1 MTSETS
7 WRPLGIDSDEEIA
20 EYDALHDGVPVW
32 MYSALWEWI
41 RSEITVVK
49 KDYAT
54 KGSVQRLDR
63 RIVEPMLQTL
73 QIGVPDVRY
82 NYGFD
87 YIGDMVINL
96 QRKSKD
102 LQIVDYILA
111 YSDRAKVDKLEEIL
125 TRCKSAWTVGTRSGK
140 RGLARRVPLG
150 VQVGVDSVIERAGR
164 AGKHLA
170 KAWENL
176 YGIQQN
182 ISEAYRLAILA
193 VEDAAIPRI
202 SPSNQRATLGTVLR
216 DLEKQGDWSLPM
228 EREDERAPSKDV
240 LIGMIRLL
248 WHGQHDR
255 HGGQAGQE
263 PVSEQEA
270 IVAIG
275 LATTLVHWFDAGIV
289 LRSG

>member
-1 MTSETS
+1 MASETS

-20 EYDALHDGVPVW
+20 EYDALHDGIPEW
-32 MYSALWEWI
+32 MYSALWEWV
-41 RSEITVVK
+41 RSEITIVK

-54 KGSVQRLDR
+54 KGSVQHLDR

-73 QIGVPDVRY
+73 QIRIPDVR
-82 NYGFD
+82 NSFHP
-87 YIGDMVINL
+87 IRDMIITL
-96 QRKSKD
+96 QDESKD
-102 LQIVDYILA
+102 LQIVDYIFAHSL
-111 YSDRAKVDKLEEIL
+111 RAKADQLEEIL
-125 TRCKSAWTVGTRSGK
+125 TRCKSAWAVGSRSGK
-140 RGLARRVPLG
+140 RGLVRRIPLG
-150 VQVGVDSVIERAGR
+150 AQVGVDSVIERAGR

-176 YGIQQN
+176 YGIQHN

-202 SPSNQRATLGTVLR
+202 SPSNQKATLGTVLR
-216 DLEKQGDWSLPM
+216 DLENQGDWSLPM
-228 EREDERAPSKDV
+228 RREAERAPSKDV

-289 LRSG
+289 VRSG

>member
-1 MTSETS
+1 MASETS

-20 EYDALHDGVPVW
+20 EYDALHDGIPEW
-32 MYSALWEWI
+32 MYSALWEWV
-41 RSEITVVK
+41 RSEITIVK

-54 KGSVQRLDR
+54 KGSVQHLDR

-73 QIGVPDVRY
+73 QIRIPDVR
-82 NYGFD
+82 NSFHP
-87 YIGDMVINL
+87 IRDMIITL
-96 QRKSKD
+96 QDESKD

-111 YSDRAKVDKLEEIL
+111 HSSRAKADKLEEIL

-150 VQVGVDSVIERAGR
+150 VQVGAGSVIERAGR

-176 YGIQQN
+176 YGIQHN

-202 SPSNQRATLGTVLR
+202 SPYNGRATLGTVLR
-216 DLEKQGDWSLPM
+216 DLESQGGWSLPM
-228 EREDERAPSKDV
+228 TREHEKAPSKDV

-255 HGGQAGQE
+255 HGGQEEQE
-263 PVSEQEA
+263 PVSKQEA

-289 LRSG
+289 VRSG

>member
-1 MTSETS
+1 MASETS

-20 EYDALHDGVPVW
+20 EYDALHDGIPEW
-32 MYSALWEWI
+32 MYSALWEWV
-41 RSEITVVK
+41 RSEITIVK

-54 KGSVQRLDR
+54 KGSVQHLDR

-73 QIGVPDVRY
+73 QIRIPDVR
-82 NYGFD
+82 NSFHP
-87 YIGDMVINL
+87 IRDMIITL
-96 QRKSKD
+96 QDESKD

-111 YSDRAKVDKLEEIL
+111 HSSRAKADKLEEIL

-150 VQVGVDSVIERAGR
+150 VQVGAGSVIERAGR

-176 YGIQQN
+176 YGIQHN

-202 SPSNQRATLGTVLR
+202 SPSNQKATLGTVLR
-216 DLEKQGDWSLPM
+216 DLENQGDWSLPM
-228 EREDERAPSKDV
+228 TREHEKAPSKDV

-255 HGGQAGQE
+255 HGGQEEQE
-263 PVSEQEA
+263 PVSKQEA

-289 LRSG
+289 VRSG

>member
-1 MTSETS
+1 MASETS

-20 EYDALHDGVPVW
+20 EYDALHDGIPEW
-32 MYSALWEWI
+32 MYSALWEWV
-41 RSEITVVK
+41 RSEITIVK

-54 KGSVQRLDR
+54 KGSVQHLDR

-73 QIGVPDVRY
+73 QIRIPDVR
-82 NYGFD
+82 NSFHP
-87 YIGDMVINL
+87 IRDMIITL
-96 QRKSKD
+96 QDESKD

-111 YSDRAKVDKLEEIL
+111 HSSRAKADKLEEIL
-125 TRCKSAWTVGTRSGK
+125 TRCKSAWTVGTCSGK

-150 VQVGVDSVIERAGR
+150 VQVGAGSVIERAGR

-176 YGIQQN
+176 YGIQHN

-202 SPSNQRATLGTVLR
+202 SPYNGRATLGTVLR
-216 DLEKQGDWSLPM
+216 DLESQGDWSLPM
-228 EREDERAPSKDV
+228 TREHEKAPSKDV

-255 HGGQAGQE
+255 HGGQEEQE
-263 PVSEQEA
+263 PVSKQEA

-289 LRSG
+289 VRSG

>member
-1 MTSETS
+1 VASETS

-20 EYDALHDGVPVW
+20 EYDALHDGIPEW
-32 MYSALWEWI
+32 MYSALWEWV
-41 RSEITVVK
+41 RSEITIVK

-54 KGSVQRLDR
+54 KGSVQHLDR
-63 RIVEPMLQTL
+63 RIVEPMLQ
-73 QIGVPDVRY
+73 IRIPDVR
-82 NYGFD
+82 NSFHP
-87 YIGDMVINL
+87 IRDMIITL
-96 QRKSKD
+96 QDESKD

-111 YSDRAKVDKLEEIL
+111 HSDRAKADKLEEIL
-125 TRCKSAWTVGTRSGK
+125 TRCKSAWAVGSRSGK
-140 RGLARRVPLG
+140 RGLVRRIPLG

-176 YGIQQN
+176 YGIQHN

-202 SPSNQRATLGTVLR
+202 SPSNERATLGTVLR
-216 DLEKQGDWSLPM
+216 DLENQGDWSLPM
-228 EREDERAPSKDV
+228 TREHEKAPSKDV

-255 HGGQAGQE
+255 HGGQVGQE

>member
-1 MTSETS
+1 MASETS

-20 EYDALHDGVPVW
+20 EYDALHDGIPEW
-32 MYSALWEWI
+32 MYSALWEWV
-41 RSEITVVK
+41 RSEITIVK

-54 KGSVQRLDR
+54 KGSVQHLDR

-73 QIGVPDVRY
+73 QIRIPDVR
-82 NYGFD
+82 NSFHP
-87 YIGDMVINL
+87 IRDMIITL
-96 QRKSKD
+96 QDESKD

-111 YSDRAKVDKLEEIL
+111 HSSRAKADKLEEIL

-150 VQVGVDSVIERAGR
+150 VQVGAGSVIERAGR

-176 YGIQQN
+176 YGIQHN

-202 SPSNQRATLGTVLR
+202 SPYNGRATLGTVLR
-216 DLEKQGDWSLPM
+216 DLESQGDWSLPM
-228 EREDERAPSKDV
+228 TREHEKAPSKDV

-255 HGGQAGQE
+255 HGGQEEQE
-263 PVSEQEA
+263 PVSKQEA

-289 LRSG
+289 VRSG

>member
-1 MTSETS
+1 MASETS

-20 EYDALHDGVPVW
+20 EYDALHDGIPEW
-32 MYSALWEWI
+32 MYSALWEWV
-41 RSEITVVK
+41 RSEITIVK

-54 KGSVQRLDR
+54 KGSVQHLDR

-73 QIGVPDVRY
+73 QIRIPDVR
-82 NYGFD
+82 NSFHP
-87 YIGDMVINL
+87 IRDMIITL
-96 QRKSKD
+96 QDESKD

-111 YSDRAKVDKLEEIL
+111 HSSRAKADKLEEIL

-150 VQVGVDSVIERAGR
+150 VQLGVDSVIERAGR

-170 KAWENL
+170 EAWENL
-176 YGIQQN
+176 YGIQHN

-202 SPSNQRATLGTVLR
+202 SPSNERATLGTVLR
-216 DLEKQGDWSLPM
+216 DLESQGDWSLPM
-228 EREDERAPSKDV
+228 TREHEKAPSKDV

-255 HGGQAGQE
+255 HGGQVGQE

-275 LATTLVHWFDAGIV
+275 LAATLVHWFDAGIV
-289 LRSG
+289 LRSN

>member
-1 MTSETS
+1 MASETS

-20 EYDALHDGVPVW
+20 EYDALHDGIPEW
-32 MYSALWEWI
+32 MYSALWEWV
-41 RSEITVVK
+41 RSEITIVK

-54 KGSVQRLDR
+54 KGSVQHLDR

-73 QIGVPDVRY
+73 QIRIPDVR
-82 NYGFD
+82 NSFHP
-87 YIGDMVINL
+87 IRDMIITL
-96 QRKSKD
+96 QDESKD

-111 YSDRAKVDKLEEIL
+111 HSSRAKADKLEEIL
-125 TRCKSAWTVGTRSGK
+125 TRCKSAWAVGSRSGK
-140 RGLARRVPLG
+140 RGLVRRIPLG
-150 VQVGVDSVIERAGR
+150 AQVGVDSVIERAGR

-176 YGIQQN
+176 YGIQHN
-182 ISEAYRLAILA
+182 ISESYRLAILA

-202 SPSNQRATLGTVLR
+202 SPSNQKATLGTVLR
-216 DLEKQGDWSLPM
+216 DLENQGDWSLPM
-228 EREDERAPSKDV
+228 RREAERAPSKDV

-289 LRSG
+289 VQSC

>member
-1 MTSETS
+1 MASETS

-20 EYDALHDGVPVW
+20 EYDALHDGIPEW
-32 MYSALWEWI
+32 MYSALWEWV
-41 RSEITVVK
+41 RSEITIVK

-54 KGSVQRLDR
+54 KGSVQHLDR

-73 QIGVPDVRY
+73 QIRIPDVR
-82 NYGFD
+82 NSFHP
-87 YIGDMVINL
+87 IRDMIITL
-96 QRKSKD
+96 QDESKD

-111 YSDRAKVDKLEEIL
+111 HSSRAKADKLEEIL

-150 VQVGVDSVIERAGR
+150 VQVGAGSVIERAGR

-176 YGIQQN
+176 YGIQHN

-202 SPSNQRATLGTVLR
+202 SPYNGRATLGTVLR
-216 DLEKQGDWSLPM
+216 DLESQGDWSLPM
-228 EREDERAPSKDV
+228 TREHEKAPSKDV

-255 HGGQAGQE
+255 HGGQEEQE
-263 PVSEQEA
+263 PVSKQEA

-275 LATTLVHWFDAGIV
+275 LATTLVQWFDAGIV
-289 LRSG
+289 VRSG

>member
-1 MTSETS
+1 MASETS

-20 EYDALHDGVPVW
+20 EYDALHDGIPEW
-32 MYSALWEWI
+32 MYSALWEWV
-41 RSEITVVK
+41 RSEITIVK

-54 KGSVQRLDR
+54 KGSVQHLDR

-73 QIGVPDVRY
+73 QIRIPDVR
-82 NYGFD
+82 NSFHP
-87 YIGDMVINL
+87 IRDMIITL
-96 QRKSKD
+96 QDESKD

-111 YSDRAKVDKLEEIL
+111 HSSRAKADKLEEIL

-150 VQVGVDSVIERAGR
+150 VQVGAGSVIERAGR

-176 YGIQQN
+176 YGIQHN

-202 SPSNQRATLGTVLR
+202 SPYNGRATLGTVLR
-216 DLEKQGDWSLPM
+216 DLESQGDWSLPM
-228 EREDERAPSKDV
+228 TREHEKAPSKDV

-289 LRSG
+289 VRSG

>member
-1 MTSETS
+1 MASETS

-20 EYDALHDGVPVW
+20 EYDALHDGVPEW
-32 MYSALWEWI
+32 MYSALWEWV
-41 RSEITVVK
+41 RSEITIGK

-73 QIGVPDVRY
+73 QIRIPDVR
-82 NYGFD
+82 NSFHPIHD
-87 YIGDMVINL
+87 VIITL
-96 QRKSKD
+96 QDTSKD
-102 LQIVDYILA
+102 LQVVDYILA
-111 YSDRAKVDKLEEIL
+111 HSDRAKADKLEEIL
-125 TRCKSAWTVGTRSGK
+125 TRCKSAWTVGARSGK
-140 RGLARRVPLG
+140 RGLVRRIPLG
-150 VQVGVDSVIERAGR
+150 VQVGVDSVIKRAGR

-182 ISEAYRLAILA
+182 SSEAYRLAILA

-202 SPSNQRATLGTVLR
+202 SPSNQKATLGTVLR
-216 DLEKQGDWSLPM
+216 DLENQGDWSLPM
-228 EREDERAPSKDV
+228 RREDERAPSKDV

-248 WHGQHDR
+248 WHGQHYR

-263 PVSEQEA
+263 PLSEQEA

-289 LRSG
+289 VRSG

>member
-1 MTSETS
+1 MALETS

-20 EYDALHDGVPVW
+20 EYDALHDGIPKW
-32 MYSALWEWI
+32 MYSALWEWV
-41 RSEITVVK
+41 RSEITIVK

-54 KGSVQRLDR
+54 KGSVQHLDR

-73 QIGVPDVRY
+73 QIRIPDVR
-82 NYGFD
+82 NSFHP
-87 YIGDMVINL
+87 IRDMIITL
-96 QRKSKD
+96 QDESKD
-102 LQIVDYILA
+102 LQIVYYILA
-111 YSDRAKVDKLEEIL
+111 YSSRAKADKLEEIL

-150 VQVGVDSVIERAGR
+150 VQVGADSVIERAGR

-202 SPSNQRATLGTVLR
+202 SPYNGRATLGTVLR
-216 DLEKQGDWSLPM
+216 DLESQGDWSLPM
-228 EREDERAPSKDV
+228 TREHEKAPSKDV

-255 HGGQAGQE
+255 HGGQEEQE
-263 PVSEQEA
+263 PVSKQEA

-289 LRSG
+289 VRSG

>member
-1 MTSETS
+1 MASETS

-20 EYDALHDGVPVW
+20 EYDALHDGVPEW
-32 MYSALWEWI
+32 MYSALWEWV
-41 RSEITVVK
+41 RSEITIVK

-73 QIGVPDVRY
+73 QIRIPNVR
-82 NYGFD
+82 NSLHP
-87 YIGDMVINL
+87 IHDMIITL
-96 QRKSKD
+96 QDASKD

-111 YSDRAKVDKLEEIL
+111 YSSRAKADKLEEIL
-125 TRCKSAWTVGTRSGK
+125 TRCKSAWTVGSRSGK
-140 RGLARRVPLG
+140 RGLVQRVPLG
-150 VQVGVDSVIERAGR
+150 VQVGVDSVIEHAGR

-170 KAWENL
+170 KAWENI

-202 SPSNQRATLGTVLR
+202 SPSNGRATLGTVLR
-216 DLEKQGDWSLPM
+216 DLESQGDWSLPM
-228 EREDERAPSKDV
+228 MREYEKAPSKDV

-255 HGGQAGQE
+255 HGGQARQE
-263 PVSEQEA
+263 SVSGQEA

>member
-1 MTSETS
+1 MASETS

-20 EYDALHDGVPVW
+20 EYDALHDGVPEW
-32 MYSALWEWI
+32 MYSALWEWV
-41 RSEITVVK
+41 RSEITIVK

-73 QIGVPDVRY
+73 QIRIPNVR
-82 NYGFD
+82 NSLHP
-87 YIGDMVINL
+87 IHDMIITL
-96 QRKSKD
+96 QDTSKD
-102 LQIVDYILA
+102 LQVVDYILA
-111 YSDRAKVDKLEEIL
+111 HSDRAKADKLEEIL
-125 TRCKSAWTVGTRSGK
+125 TRCKSAWTVGSRSGK
-140 RGLARRVPLG
+140 RGLVQRVPLG
-150 VQVGVDSVIERAGR
+150 VQVGVDSVIEHAGR

-170 KAWENL
+170 KAWENI

-202 SPSNQRATLGTVLR
+202 SPYNGRATLGTVLR
-216 DLEKQGDWSLPM
+216 DLESQGDWSLPM
-228 EREDERAPSKDV
+228 TREHEKAPSKDV

-263 PVSEQEA
+263 PLSEQEA

>member
-20 EYDALHDGVPVW
+20 EYDALHDGIPEW
-32 MYSALWEWI
+32 MYSALWEWV
-41 RSEITVVK
+41 RSEITIVK

-54 KGSVQRLDR
+54 KGSVQHLDR

-73 QIGVPDVRY
+73 QIRIPDVR
-82 NYGFD
+82 NSFHP
-87 YIGDMVINL
+87 IRDMIITL
-96 QRKSKD
+96 QDESKD

-111 YSDRAKVDKLEEIL
+111 HSSRAKADKLEEIL

-150 VQVGVDSVIERAGR
+150 VQVGAGSVIERAGR

-176 YGIQQN
+176 YGIQHN

-202 SPSNQRATLGTVLR
+202 SPYNGRATLGTVLR
-216 DLEKQGDWSLPM
+216 DLESQGDWSLPM
-228 EREDERAPSKDV
+228 RREDERAPSKDV

-289 LRSG
+289 VRSG

>member
-1 MTSETS
+1 MASETS

-20 EYDALHDGVPVW
+20 EYDALHDGIPEW
-32 MYSALWEWI
+32 MYSALWEWV
-41 RSEITVVK
+41 RSEITIVK

-54 KGSVQRLDR
+54 KGSVQHLDR

-73 QIGVPDVRY
+73 QIRIPDVR
-82 NYGFD
+82 NSFHP
-87 YIGDMVINL
+87 IRDMIITL
-96 QRKSKD
+96 QDESKD

-111 YSDRAKVDKLEEIL
+111 HSSRAKADKLEEIL
-125 TRCKSAWTVGTRSGK
+125 TRCKSAWAVGSRSGK
-140 RGLARRVPLG
+140 RGLVRRIPLG
-150 VQVGVDSVIERAGR
+150 AQVGVDSVIERAGR

-176 YGIQQN
+176 YGIQHN

-202 SPSNQRATLGTVLR
+202 SPSNQKATLGTVLR
-216 DLEKQGDWSLPM
+216 DLENQGDWSLPM
-228 EREDERAPSKDV
+228 RREAERAPSKDV

-289 LRSG
+289 VQSG

>member
-1 MTSETS
+1 MASETS

-20 EYDALHDGVPVW
+20 EYDALHDGIPEW
-32 MYSALWEWI
+32 MYSALWEWV
-41 RSEITVVK
+41 RSEITIVK

-54 KGSVQRLDR
+54 KGSVQHLDR

-73 QIGVPDVRY
+73 QIRIPDVR
-82 NYGFD
+82 NSFHP
-87 YIGDMVINL
+87 IRDMIITL
-96 QRKSKD
+96 QDESKD
-102 LQIVDYILA
+102 FQIVDYILA
-111 YSDRAKVDKLEEIL
+111 HSSRAKADKLEEIL

-150 VQVGVDSVIERAGR
+150 VQVGAGSVIERAGR

-182 ISEAYRLAILA
+182 SSEAYRLAILA

-202 SPSNQRATLGTVLR
+202 SPSNQKATLGTVLR
-216 DLEKQGDWSLPM
+216 DLENQGDWSLPM
-228 EREDERAPSKDV
+228 RREDERAPSKDV

-255 HGGQAGQE
+255 HGGQEEQE
-263 PVSEQEA
+263 PVSKQEA

-289 LRSG
+289 VRSG